1 MAMQY
6 LGDGILAGRAL
17 YKYWKHVDGIRGDHS
32 VASKLER
39 ATDDLLS
46 DGLMRALLFTRCY
59 RSPGLDQ
66 LFVEVSVSSRIFHFW
81 YLVGIDITG
90 ISLPVYLYWGIFT
103 VYLHRGVFY
112 RDI

>member
-1 MAMQY
+1 MQY

-17 YKYWKHVDGIRGDHS
+17 YKYWEHEDGIRGDKS
-32 VASKLER
+32 IAPKAKR

-66 LFVEVSVSSRIFHFW
+66 LFVEVSVWR
-81 YLVGIDITG
+81 VTRQPPPPPPP
-90 ISLPVYLYWGIFT
+90 LPRPARPNI
-103 VYLHRGVFY
+103 
-112 RDI
+112 